1 MFAAWVGL
9 YQKGMIMFKSIK
21 AKLIA
26 GLLLSTAVISFI
38 AAGIAFYD
46 TYRETYKQQ
55 DRTLKKIASY
65 ITSPTYLAG
74 GFSEGDDNRIAVTW
88 IADNQPHPH
97 FQLPDK
103 LENEF
108 YNFIQDHGTFK
119 LSANQNPRNIFTNLW
134 YGEVSYRSYL
144 QVREGGILVIMQENE
159 YREELAL
166 HAAWASL
173 MPLLVLLPLIGGLT
187 FWIVKRTMAPV
198 EQLSNS
204 LALRQEQ
211 DLTALS
217 IERVPTEITGFV
229 QAINQLLARTHTFV
243 EQQKRF
249 IADAAH
255 ELRSPMTA
263 LSLQAERLNN
273 QEMSGEVKSQVQ
285 QLNQGIRRSHDLLE
299 QLLSLARSQNR
310 EHKYQ
315 TVLDLHNI
323 FSRVIEDLYPLAEQ
337 KAQDIGVVS
346 EGKAEFYA
354 NETEFYLLI
363 KTLVDNA
370 IRYTPKGSQIDLSA
384 VEKEGV
390 LEIFVEDN
398 GKGIPLEERERVLDP
413 FYRIL
418 GSDQQGSGLG
428 LAIANQIVQN
438 YHGEMYLLDSP
449 HFASGLMIKMMF
461 RK

>member
-1 MFAAWVGL
+1 
-9 YQKGMIMFKSIK
+9 MFKSIK
-21 AKLIA
+21 TKLMA
-26 GLLLSTAVISFI
+26 SLVVSTVLVSVV

-55 DRTLKKIASY
+55 DRTLKRIASY
-65 ITSPTYLAG
+65 ITSPDELLS
-74 GFSEGDDNRIAVTW
+74 GFREGDDNRIAVYW
-88 IADNQPHPH
+88 LADNKPHPN
-97 FQLPDK
+97 FQLPTN
-103 LENEF
+103 LEREY
-108 YNFIQDHGTFK
+108 YNFVQHKKVFK
-119 LSANQNPRNIFTNLW
+119 LSPNQNPRNIFANLW
-134 YGEVSYRSYL
+134 YDEETYRGYL
-144 QVREGGILVIMQENE
+144 QQRENGILVILQENE
-159 YREELAL
+159 YREELAEQS
-166 HAAWASL
+166 AWASL
-173 MPLLVLLPLIGGLT
+173 MPLFVLLPLIIVLIY
-187 FWIVKRTMAPV
+187 WVVKRTMKPV
-198 EQLSNS
+198 EHLSNS
-204 LALRQEQ
+204 LSKRHAQ
-211 DLTALS
+211 DLAALP
-217 IERVPTEITGFV
+217 IEQVPREITGFV
-229 QAINQLLARTHTFV
+229 QAINQLLGRTEVFV

-263 LSLQAERLNN
+263 LSLQAERLNH
-273 QEMSGEVKSQVQ
+273 QEMSMEAKLQVQ
-285 QLNQGIRRSHDLLE
+285 QLNQGIRRSRDLLE
-299 QLLSLARSQNR
+299 QLLSLARSQNK
-310 EHKYQ
+310 EQKYQ
-315 TVLDLHNI
+315 TTLNLHAI

-346 EGKAEFYA
+346 EGKAEFYG

-384 VEKEGV
+384 VEKDGV

-438 YHGEMYLLDSP
+438 YHGEIQLLDSP
-449 HFASGLMIKMMF
+449 HFSSGLMIKMMF